1 MTGYSFSNFSF
12 YSWKLLLSQLQ
23 FSPLSFTS
31 LHKFPLNLL
40 LTESSNGLTGN
51 SIGWFFT
58 VFDREV
64 DQEPGET
71 TDPEAK
77 KRGIRWGAILWF
89 RLRMRKRKGDRVDPA
104 VWTLVWKPG
113 GHFPGEGQNRVRGKK
128 HKSDVCEER
137 RRPGIFFAVTPS
149 FRTIYFQHFKQTGSL
164 MLSEALVCTL
174 KFSLHFSHWLLHQV
188 WSSLWWN

>member
-77 KRGIRWGAILWF
+77 KRESSRWETVWNLSWARLTASENKTQNSAEESNRIQSLWCII
-89 RLRMRKRKGDRVDPA
+89 
-104 VWTLVWKPG
+104 
-113 GHFPGEGQNRVRGKK
+113 
-128 HKSDVCEER
+128 HKSQDA
-137 RRPGIFFAVTPS
+137 IQNDLA
-149 FRTIYFQHFKQTGSL
+149 
-164 MLSEALVCTL
+164 
-174 KFSLHFSHWLLHQV
+174 
-188 WSSLWWN
+188 